1 MFLCHKCTRSPRR
14 GISVGSCC
22 VNGEPLATERSRG
35 RTAHVPPLYVPTIN
49 ATHLQGEQGPASPL
63 APVPPTGHSM
73 ATMMQAVSGDTFN
86 GLSGYKR
93 PLQSNPTRIPG
104 NQPAFRGTPNKPG
117 QEIKT
122 PAIRSSANRQ
132 NRGTNV
138 CIPYSRMIPLDLTA
152 DIGRVGQGDA
162 VFVSRTR
169 PGVPGYAHSRFTRII
184 GVDGLNRHLSP
195 DYWRE
200 KTEMGMYQNILVDP
214 SRVADDWRRVPS
226 LAEWSLDGLVLSN
239 EEAQQF
245 YNRSEGKREGHLY
258 NIAIQGPAMANNG
271 FLQETMTPDQ
281 LSRMQFGQVSRNVDA
296 SQVYRT
302 ERIGSG
308 KDAREIRVNA
318 DVHYDHDYRGNKYH
332 LYPLQMFSRDVRPMQ
347 ELFVGLVATEYNLD
361 GGEIGV
367 YNNFVGLGST
377 LKDAEVELGKKR
389 VALDANP
396 ADGALQQEVAD
407 ASADVAAAQLAY
419 NQAYQ
424 KEETKKAI
432 RAVSAYNKMGWWDA
446 DAGATKKN
454 SDNDDAPTKFYSF
467 RYVLFTSAHMWDL
480 DGSIDIMSA
489 KGEPKM
495 AKRQKMDNAPYD
507 DELQRKEDLR
517 NLVGAWKVGKVL
529 DMKAGKMPWTAGGP
543 METGYR
549 LTVNVNIE
557 WMDWRALRRAYTP
570 TFDVDDPTKQYAQVG
585 DQHELP
591 LLSNPDLVDYQD
603 SVDVH
608 SRVFQWP
615 TNYVMDEASEVRELI
630 SQKTQEKRADTGDPT
645 AELTQDE
652 RLQVIRQATLSNA
665 PVNPDGFYQSTP
677 PGQSN
682 EDYFA
687 SLLAQARE
695 YINNL
700 GPTFEDLLQKLAGFS
715 FAAKARSGALQPVPY
730 VADGDSKALFQRLR
744 VHTQNLGVLF
754 APPTQQEI
762 AAFRAKAT
770 AAAAAS
776 GVAAYVV
783 SAPTAS
789 GAASSSAA
797 AAPAA
802 AAVTPVAAP
811 APKRTVSSLL
821 SAPAAPTAPSSKQP
835 ATGTGSAT
843 GAAAV
848 TAPAAPTAAA
858 PAAAAEI
865 AAPAAPAAPA
875 PAASKKRRAT
885 AGAASDDL
893 FSTIFSGDASATG
906 APMQPLNPSHR
917 GDGTAAAGSTGR
929 SFQRRGKGGSGG
941 SSGSKS

>member
-1 MFLCHKCTRSPRR
+1 
-14 GISVGSCC
+14 
-22 VNGEPLATERSRG
+22 
-35 RTAHVPPLYVPTIN
+35 
-49 ATHLQGEQGPASPL
+49 
-63 APVPPTGHSM
+63 M
-73 ATMMQAVSGDTFN
+73 AAMMQAVGGDTFK
-86 GLSGYKR
+86 GLTGYKR

-104 NQPAFRGTPNKPG
+104 NQPSFRGTPNKPG

-138 CIPYSRMIPLDLTA
+138 CIPYARLVPLDLTA

-169 PGVPGYAHSRFTRII
+169 PGIPGYAQSRFTRVI
-184 GVDGLNRHLSP
+184 GVDGLNRHMSP

-200 KTEMGMYQNILVDP
+200 KTEIGTYQNILVDP
-214 SRVADDWRRVPS
+214 ARVADDWRRVPS

-239 EEAQQF
+239 EDAQQF

-271 FLQETMTPDQ
+271 FMQETMTPDQ

-302 ERIGSG
+302 ERIGTG
-308 KDAREIRVNA
+308 DDAREIRVNA

-361 GGEIGV
+361 AAKV
-367 YNNFVGLGST
+367 T
-377 LKDAEVELGKKR
+377 LYTTYVNAKSDLEKVEA
-389 VALDANP
+389 ALSAAQAAADANP
-396 ADGALQQEVAD
+396 GVPARAVALA
-407 ASADVAAAQLAY
+407 AARNKVAAAKTTLDAAS
-419 NQAYQ
+419 NAAGV
-424 KEETKKAI
+424 KSAI
-432 RAVSAYNKMGWWDA
+432 RAVSAFAKMGWWDA
-446 DAGATKKN
+446 TAAAKKKN
-454 SDNDDAPTKFYSF
+454 DDNDDAPEKFYSF

-480 DGSIDIMSA
+480 DGSIDIMAA

-529 DMKAGKMPWTAGGP
+529 DMKAGKMPWSAGGP

-549 LTVNVNIE
+549 LTVNVSIE
-557 WMDWRALRRAYTP
+557 WMDWRALRRAYTS
-570 TFDVDDPTKQYAQVG
+570 TFDPNDPTKQYSQVG
-585 DQHELP
+585 DAHEERLN
-591 LLSNPDLVDYQD
+591 LASSD
-603 SVDVH
+603 SRDVH
-608 SRVFQWP
+608 NRIFQWP
-615 TNYVMDEASEVRELI
+615 TDYLMDEASEVRNFLA
-630 SQKTQEKRADTGDPT
+630 QKKADLGGAPLD
-645 AELTQDE
+645 DE
-652 RLQVIRQATLSNA
+652 QVKIFLRQATLQNVPVDPNA
-665 PVNPDGFYQSTP
+665 FYQATP
-677 PGQSN
+677 PGQTLM
-682 EDYFA
+682 DYQKDLQRQRQEYIGYLGADLGDWLTYAA
-687 SLLAQARE
+687 SAAGFNFDAQAR
-695 YINNL
+695 L
-700 GPTFEDLLQKLAGFS
+700 
-715 FAAKARSGALQPVPY
+715 GALQPAPF
-730 VADGDSKALFQRLR
+730 VADGDTDALISRLE
-744 VHTQNLGVLF
+744 VHTQNLATLL
-754 APPTQQEI
+754 APATPAEI
-762 AAFRAKAT
+762 AAFRVRATRGRLGGGAAT

-776 GVAAYVV
+776 GVAAYVI
-783 SAPTAS
+783 SAPTAT

-802 AAVTPVAAP
+802 ATAAEAVTPAAAP

-835 ATGTGSAT
+835 ATGTGPGTGTAA
-843 GAAAV
+843 GAASVA
-848 TAPAAPTAAA
+848 APAAPTASAPTASA

-865 AAPAAPAAPA
+865 AAPAAPEAAAPA
-875 PAASKKRRAT
+875 APAANKKRRAA

-893 FSTIFSGDASATG
+893 FSTIFSSDASATG

-917 GDGTAAAGSTGR
+917 GDGTSAAGSTGR